1 MEVMMEKI
9 MNKRL
14 ILGVFGLGMIV
25 FIGVIFILNNNTYSL
40 KDNTLFKDEYEK
52 LNNVASEDGKKYP
65 RVDISDY
72 DNLENQISLLNDLIG
87 LMIDNSLE
95 DILHHDLYNKYEE
108 DEDGGGFLDIL
119 GIHENDIPNI
129 NFIITSIREDYF
141 ASLEDEE

>member
-1 MEVMMEKI
+1 
-9 MNKRL
+9 
-14 ILGVFGLGMIV
+14 
-25 FIGVIFILNNNTYSL
+25 
-40 KDNTLFKDEYEK
+40 
-52 LNNVASEDGKKYP
+52 
-65 RVDISDY
+65 
-72 DNLENQISLLNDLIG
+72 
-87 LMIDNSLE
+87 MIDNSLE